1 MKYILEEALVHYSD
15 KKKLD
20 YDYTVE
26 SIYTEYSTL
35 EELRKNIILEDDTE
49 YFIYYVD
56 DKYKLNDDS
65 LDFDENE
72 ENGFDDNYFNDRC
85 IGGLACNN
93 FCYDINSKAKEL
105 ENEIN
110 DIIRN
115 YEYEHENNY
124 NNYNADELKKLLNDF
139 FENNKK
145 IKVGNVELC
154 IDDIDIDINSDTE
167 PSIFR
172 STNSNSISISLN
184 CDRYVQQYLDSE
196 INNWE
201 KIIEEIYLQDHEIG
215 GIVINRTLHS
225 INEKLEEI
233 ENDINNI
240 IKDYE
245 DEHESNY
252 DKKDLEEN
260 LKKYLANIKYI
271 KVDSYKLELNN
282 DIMNCIVD
290 ESINETFHYM
300 LCANDLFNEYVN
312 CELDSCR
319 EIIKERFSQ
328 ENTQTDDFEL

>member
-1 MKYILEEALVHYSD
+1 MKYLLEEALVNYSD

-49 YFIYYVD
+49 YFIYFVD
-56 DKYKLNDDS
+56 DKFKLNGYS
-65 LDFDENE
+65 LEVDENE
-72 ENGFDDNYFNDRC
+72 ENGFDENY
-85 IGGLACNN
+85 L
-93 FCYDINSKAKEL
+93 
-105 ENEIN
+105 
-110 DIIRN
+110 
-115 YEYEHENNY
+115 
-124 NNYNADELKKLLNDF
+124 
-139 FENNKK
+139 
-145 IKVGNVELC
+145 
-154 IDDIDIDINSDTE
+154 
-167 PSIFR
+167 
-172 STNSNSISISLN
+172 SNHN
-184 CDRYVQQYLDSE
+184 
-196 INNWE
+196 
-201 KIIEEIYLQDHEIG
+201 IG
-215 GIVINRTLHS
+215 GIIINRTLYS

-252 DKKDLEEN
+252 DKKDLEKN

-282 DIMNCIVD
+282 NIINCIVD